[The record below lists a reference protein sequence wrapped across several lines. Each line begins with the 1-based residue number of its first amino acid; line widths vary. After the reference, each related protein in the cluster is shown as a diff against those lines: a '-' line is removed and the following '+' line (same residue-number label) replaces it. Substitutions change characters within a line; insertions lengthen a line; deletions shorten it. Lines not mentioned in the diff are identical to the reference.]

1 MGRTHLLVVAVL
13 AILQPANAFLPWLR
27 RQKQQQHHRLFRT
40 LSSTDRSGRGSKIVL
55 TSSLDALEDN
65 KSEYNNNNNNNN
77 SDSIL
82 KTETEWSQ
90 ISSLAV
96 ETLNGD
102 TVTLG
107 DLMSNNSTVVLSCLS
122 HFGDYNAW
130 ELTQQYMSAIQSG
143 RLSEDCP
150 VVLVG
155 IGSVEAANTFAKDIG
170 LSSEFKDRLTLV
182 TDETGKVTEA
192 LDCYRGWLTIDKKHK
207 ERYPFTDVPPA
218 VKLLGMI
225 AGFGSPGT
233 IEKVLQGYTGDVTK
247 NYGLFGRQWVIQALQ
262 QGGDMGRF
270 PKVDVSLDPQSD
282 LKPFELATLR
292 LQTGLH
298 IVAKW
303 GKLGPKDG
311 DLITRMGGTFV
322 FDKQQCVYEHFDQG
336 ILNFANMDDICLVT
350 EAALK
355 GERYVVPSN
364 KAQAKKNRQELWAR
378 KDKESKMRLQ
388 EAAARAK
395 EAQREA
401 ERLAREAKLAEEA
414 RLEELDRIEAERIA
428 EVARQGEEAKQ
439 SRQAEMEAE
448 AKAKAKEE
456 KKLRTAEIEAEAKA
470 KEDAERIL
478 EAAAL
483 EAKLIATK
491 EDERAEAAAQ
501 EAEVLDKMESTSAS
515 LESDPVEDD
524 FDVTVE
530 EILRRAEEQE
540 MKIRASLEAIQNI
553 QKASAKD
560 SQEKFQRR
568 LLAARMQYEKDKQI
582 LPGIIINGASAPT
595 GPTPEVPSKPTIS
608 SNLVKTSSS
617 QQEAFQRKLLAAQF
631 QYGEGS
637 SNKPSTE
644 ESIENLHDQKD
655 YEATEQQKAFQR
667 ELLAARIHY
676 DKAAAGNSQSQVVI
690 SSVDSLPNLGTV
702 AAKHGSKN
710 GLNNGKDE
718 EELFQRNL
726 LATRLKYEVSNGKI
740 RSTASTS
747 TSKTTNPSIA
757 QDQELL

>member
-40 LSSTDRSGRGSKIVL
+40 LLSTDRSGRGSKIVL
-55 TSSLDALEDN
+55 TSSLGALEDN
-65 KSEYNNNNNNNN
+65 KSEYKNNNNN
-77 SDSIL
+77 DSIL

-90 ISSLAV
+90 ISSLSV

-102 TVTLG
+102 TATLG
-107 DLMSNNSTVVLSCLS
+107 DIMSNNSTVVLSCLS

-130 ELTQQYMSAIQSG
+130 EMTQQYMSAIQSG

-155 IGSVEAANTFAKDIG
+155 IGSVEAANTFATDIG
-170 LSSEFKDRLTLV
+170 LSSGFKDRLTLV

-233 IEKVLQGYTGDVTK
+233 IEKVLQGYTGDVT
-247 NYGLFGRQWVIQALQ
+247 NNHGLFGRQWVIQALQ
-262 QGGDMGRF
+262 QGGDKGRF

-322 FDKQQCVYEHFDQG
+322 FDKQQQCVYEHFDQG

-355 GERYVVPSN
+355 GEQYVVPSN

-378 KDKESKMRLQ
+378 KDKESKVRLQ
-388 EAAARAK
+388 EAAERAK

-428 EVARQGEEAKQ
+428 EMARQGEEAKQ

-448 AKAKAKEE
+448 AKAKVEE
-456 KKLRTAEIEAEAKA
+456 EDKLRIAEIEAEAKA

-491 EDERAEAAAQ
+491 EDETAKEAAQ
-501 EAEVLDKMESTSAS
+501 EAEVLDKIESMSAS

-524 FDVTVE
+524 FDVTVD

-560 SQEKFQRR
+560 SQEKFQRS
-568 LLAARMQYEKDKQI
+568 LLAARIQYEKDKQI
-582 LPGIIINGASAPT
+582 LPGMIINGASAPT
-595 GPTPEVPSKPTIS
+595 GAIPEVPSKPIS
-608 SNLVKTSSS
+608 SNLQKTSSS

-637 SNKPSTE
+637 SNKSSTE

-676 DKAAAGNSQSQVVI
+676 DKAAAGKSQPQVVI
-690 SSVDSLPNLGTV
+690 STVDSLPNLGTV
-702 AAKHGSKN
+702 AAKYGSKN
-710 GLNNGKDE
+710 GPNNGKDE
-718 EELFQRNL
+718 EELFQRKL

-747 TSKTTNPSIA
+747 TSKPTTLSIA